1 METIQQ
7 NSTESVMSVKDWLI
21 TMLIISIP
29 LVGFIMIFVWAFG
42 DNTNKNKANWAKA
55 SLLLILIILG
65 IYAALFLTFGAAL
78 FIGSSI

>member
-21 TMLIISIP
+21 TMLIVSIP